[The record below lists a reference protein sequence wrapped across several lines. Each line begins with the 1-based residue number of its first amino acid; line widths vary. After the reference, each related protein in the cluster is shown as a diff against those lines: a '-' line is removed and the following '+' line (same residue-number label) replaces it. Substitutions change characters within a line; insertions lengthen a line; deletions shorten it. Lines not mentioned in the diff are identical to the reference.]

1 MIIIVEGIDRVG
13 KTTLCNMLSKEFG
26 INIFKNQSFY
36 GLCISKETEIELI
49 NQLINFVNC
58 VNCDIIFD
66 RLHLTEFVYGL
77 CNRNYANTDIVKI
90 DKKLSEMNCLLI
102 YVKPTDIDESS
113 KQHGSD
119 LRSHDTCFEA
129 IFKNSKIKKF
139 SCDYNSLDS
148 AVEFVRNNIKEYS
161 YVKDL

>member
-13 KTTLCNMLSKEFG
+13 KTTLCNMISKEFG
-26 INIFKNQSFY
+26 ISVFKNKSFY
-36 GLCISKETEIELI
+36 GKCIGKETEIELI
-49 NQLINFVNC
+49 NQLINFVKC
-58 VNCDIIFD
+58 VNCDVIFD

-77 CNRNYANTDIVKI
+77 WSRNYANTDIMKI
-90 DKKLSEMNCLLI
+90 DEKLSKMKCLLI

-119 LRSHDTCFEA
+119 LQFYDTSFEA

-139 SCDYNSLDS
+139 SCDYNTLSE
-148 AVEFVRNNIKEYS
+148 AVEFVRQNYNI
-161 YVKDL
+161 